1 MVSAIKKVLS
11 YVYPVTRRLP
21 SLYNGTLEV
30 TYIDGKKV
38 LNTQHANYSF
48 GSLHKVMQF
57 ALYRVAIKDNS
68 PLLLLGLGGGSV
80 VKIIREDLLLQ
91 NPIDVVDIDSK
102 IIDVANQEF
111 GLGKYLNIEVYCKH
125 AAVFVEHIHKK
136 YGLIVIDLF
145 IDHKTPDEFYEELFW
160 KGVISIAK
168 KKCCIV
174 FNTLIINNDVDK
186 MHAIAELLRNADFEV
201 FKYVEVELWNTVL
214 IAKRK

>member
-1 MVSAIKKVLS
+1 MVSTFKKLLS
-11 YVYPVTRRLP
+11 YVYPITRKLP

-30 TYIDGKKV
+30 TYIDGKKI

-57 ALYRVAIKDNS
+57 ALHRIAIKGNS
-68 PLLLLGLGGGSV
+68 RILLLGLGGGSA
-80 VKIIREDLLLQ
+80 VKIIRRELLLE

-102 IIDVANQEF
+102 VIDIANQEF
-111 GLGKYLNIEVYCKH
+111 GLGKYSNIEIYCKH
-125 AAVFVEHIHKK
+125 AAVFVEYIHKK

-160 KGVISIAK
+160 KGVLSITK

-174 FNTLIINNDVDK
+174 FNTLIANNDADK
-186 MHAIAELLRNADFEV
+186 MTAISELLKNADFEV